1 MKYSFVFQ
9 NKSYNLPNY
18 NVEMVRK
25 LEALDEQGANA
36 SSSEQL
42 QLLYNYINE
51 TLGEEVTNNILGGFD
66 DADPNEINIVY
77 GSIVNAY
84 HKPLEEHELKEHEAF
99 INKNLKAVQSD
110 KLVNLVSV
118 LGQASDKINK

>member
-9 NKSYNLPNY
+9 NKSYNLLNY
-18 NVEMVRK
+18 KVEMVRK

-51 TLGEEVTNNILGGFD
+51 TLGEEVTNNILGAFD
-66 DADPNEINIVY
+66 DADPNEINTVK
-77 GSIVNAY
+77 GWIVNAY
-84 HKPLEEHELKEHEAF
+84 HKPLAEHELKERESEMKENF
-99 INKNLKAVQSD
+99 KAVQSKKIVD
-110 KLVNLVSV
+110 LMNALSK
-118 LGQASDKINK
+118 ASEMAK

>member
-25 LEALDEQGANA
+25 LEALDEQSANA

-51 TLGEEVTNNILGGFD
+51 TLGEEVTNGLLGDFD
-66 DADPNEINIVY
+66 NADPNEVNIVY
-77 GSIVNAY
+77 ISIVNAY
-84 HKPLEEHELKEHEAF
+84 HKPIAEHELKERESEMKENF
-99 INKNLKAVQSD
+99 KAVQSEKIVD
-110 KLVNLVSV
+110 LMNALSK
-118 LGQASDKINK
+118 ASEMAK

>member
-25 LEALDEQGANA
+25 LEALDEQSANV

-51 TLGEEVTNNILGGFD
+51 T
-66 DADPNEINIVY
+66 
-77 GSIVNAY
+77 
-84 HKPLEEHELKEHEAF
+84 
-99 INKNLKAVQSD
+99 
-110 KLVNLVSV
+110 
-118 LGQASDKINK
+118 

>member
-25 LEALDEQGANA
+25 LETLDEQGANA

-51 TLGEEVTNNILGGFD
+51 TLGDEVTNGLLGDFD
-66 DADPNEINIVY
+66 NADPNEVNIVY
-77 GSIVNAY
+77 ISIVNAY
-84 HKPLEEHELKEHEAF
+84 HKPLTEHELKERESEMKENF
-99 INKNLKAVQSD
+99 KAVQSEKIVD
-110 KLVNLVSV
+110 LMNALSK
-118 LGQASDKINK
+118 ASEMTK